1 MRRVGLGRNRGRD
14 REAAFLLSYAGL
26 TSLAHIVHLI
36 RVQMFACGERGKELI
51 TFVDKPLAPPPSG
64 RGMMLTAG
72 GSQPDGE
79 GAQ

>member
-36 RVQMFACGERGKELI
+36 RQMFVCGERGKELI
-51 TFVDKPLAPPPSG
+51 TFVDKYLAPPPSG
-64 RGMMLTAG
+64 CDMMLAAG
-72 GSQPDGE
+72 GSQPEGE